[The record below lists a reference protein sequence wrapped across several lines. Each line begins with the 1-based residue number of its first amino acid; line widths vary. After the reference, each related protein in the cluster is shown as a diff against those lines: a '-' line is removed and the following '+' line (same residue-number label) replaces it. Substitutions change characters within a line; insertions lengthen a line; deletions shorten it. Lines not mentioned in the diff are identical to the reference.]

1 MGRQDWFSIP
11 HLLPPEDQ
19 ALLREI
25 RVMVISE
32 YKEVRKLPAPRYDG
46 KISLENALLRRRS
59 VRTFR
64 DESLT
69 LDETS
74 QLLWSAQGIT
84 NPRGYRTAPS
94 AGALYPLETYI
105 VVGNVRQLFPGV
117 YRYIP
122 SEHELR
128 MIQQGDVR
136 GELCKAS
143 LGQGSIRTAPLVLV
157 LSAVYR
163 RITSKYGER
172 GIRYSWIEV
181 GHIGQNVSLQA
192 ISLGL
197 GSVMIGAF
205 RDDEVKSVMKFG
217 ANENAL
223 YIIPI
228 GR

>member
-1 MGRQDWFSIP
+1 MAEREHTQTIRLPESQYDGETSI
-11 HLLPPEDQ
+11 EK
-19 ALLREI
+19 ALL
-25 RVMVISE
+25 
-32 YKEVRKLPAPRYDG
+32 K
-46 KISLENALLRRRS
+46 RRS

-69 LDETS
+69 LEETS

-84 NPRGYRTAPS
+84 NPRGNRAAPS

-105 VVGNVRQLFPGV
+105 VVGNVRQLSPGV
-117 YRYIP
+117 YRYTP

-128 MIQQGDVR
+128 MIQEGDVR
-136 GELCKAS
+136 GALCKAS
-143 LGQGSIRTAPLVLV
+143 LGQSSVRNAPLVLV
-157 LSAVYR
+157 FSAVYR

-172 GIRYSWIEV
+172 GIRYTWIEV
-181 GHIGQNVSLQA
+181 GHVGQNVSLQA

-217 ANENAL
+217 ANEDPL
-223 YIIPI
+223 YMIPI

>member
-1 MGRQDWFSIP
+1 
-11 HLLPPEDQ
+11 
-19 ALLREI
+19 
-25 RVMVISE
+25 MVINE
-32 YKEVRKLPAPRYDG
+32 HKEAKKLPVPQYDG
-46 KISLENALLRRRS
+46 ETSIEKTLLERRS

-69 LDETS
+69 LEETS

-84 NPRGYRTAPS
+84 NPRGYRAAPS

-105 VVGNVRQLFPGV
+105 VVGNVMELSPGV
-117 YRYIP
+117 YRYTP
-122 SEHELR
+122 SEHDLR
-128 MIQQGDVR
+128 MIQKGDVR
-136 GELCKAS
+136 GALSKAS
-143 LGQGSIRTAPLVLV
+143 LGQSSVRNAPLVLV

-172 GIRYSWIEV
+172 GIRYTWIEV
-181 GHIGQNVSLQA
+181 GHVGQNVSLQA

-205 RDDEVKSVMKFG
+205 RDDEVKLVMKFG
-217 ANENAL
+217 ANEDPL